1 LRGDRLARHGPR
13 RHVQRR
19 QRADRAANLAEFF
32 DHVTVDPFLDDIE
45 VPSTEPVVNYLA
57 ILSAE
62 PMTDEQ
68 TARIR
73 DIVQVEIDQ
82 RGTFHIHKETSL
94 ITLVA

>member
-1 LRGDRLARHGPR
+1 
-13 RHVQRR
+13 
-19 QRADRAANLAEFF
+19 
-32 DHVTVDPFLDDIE
+32 
-45 VPSTEPVVNYLA
+45 VNYLA